1 MQKPKPATIQQ
12 IDSSSAKGPE
22 ASQAT
27 VENNHYM
34 FEVDP
39 SMEFKSFIC
48 PLCFRFI
55 YKCQITV
62 CGHSYCTKCI
72 DEYLIIKKNCFVCDQ
87 TIRTAKGSSLLS
99 CFLIDEV
106 ITELISKSSDSDVM
120 AQWETQKCEFTTWQ
134 LKKKIDKIDIGE
146 KLDVRDTDYIWC
158 VGEVRMIVESI
169 NREPILAIHYE
180 GWNMWYDEFLPINS
194 PRLAR
199 LGFYTSRD
207 DIPKYQMK
215 LRDGLSPE
223 GSGNLVNQRGQM
235 QAFIVNRLP
244 QTPWSQ

>member
-1 MQKPKPATIQQ
+1 MKMLTKQKEIQKVKASNLNQ
-12 IDSSSAKGPE
+12 IDSSTSGQPSDSQQVAKDE
-22 ASQAT
+22 Q
-27 VENNHYM
+27 HYM
-34 FEVDP
+34 FEIDP

-62 CGHSYCTKCI
+62 CGHSFCTKCI

-106 ITELISKSSDSDVM
+106 VSELISKSGDSDVM

-158 VGEVRMIVESI
+158 TGEVRMIVESI

-180 GWNMWYDEFLPINS
+180 GWNMWYDEFLPITS

-199 LGFYTSRD
+199 LGFYTQRD

-215 LRDGLSPE
+215 MRDGSAPE
-223 GSGNLVNQRGQM
+223 GNL
-235 QAFIVNRLP
+235 
-244 QTPWSQ
+244 SS